1 MEKSMDAIKR
11 DKNLGLLME
20 DWSNR
25 KITFDQLKRADE
37 YEWNSEEI
45 LWWDSLSWWEKVKEL
60 ISSIFRKG

>member
-1 MEKSMDAIKR
+1 MDAIKR